1 MTATHTTASGSK
13 SPLRVFGQPK
23 MAVLLFLGFSSGLPL
38 FLTGTGKTIQAW
50 MTTAHVSLSTI
61 GWFSLAGLPY
71 SLKFLWAPIL
81 DRYVPPFL
89 GRRRGWLVITQVAL
103 LISIAAMAFHNPVTG
118 LRMLAVNAILIALF
132 SASQDI
138 VGDAY
143 RTDVLSER
151 EMGAGASVWVL
162 GYRLDARRR
171 LGCTCSR

>member
-89 GRRRGWLVITQVAL
+89 
-103 LISIAAMAFHNPVTG
+103 
-118 LRMLAVNAILIALF
+118 
-132 SASQDI
+132 
-138 VGDAY
+138 VG
-143 RTDVLSER
+143 V
-151 EMGAGASVWVL
+151 GAGW
-162 GYRLDARRR
+162 
-171 LGCTCSR
+171 